1 MAARRYFIPKAVT
14 LPYRLQLR
22 HPLTLRLARAASA
35 ATAPLARARG
45 GVAGGLARR
54 PAHLP
59 RLAGGGLVLWRSG
72 RRRVLDLGAPRRL
85 VGGALGRRAEGAHVE
100 KLLVPVGALDCSKG
114 QEAPNLRRV

>member
-59 RLAGGGLVLWRSG
+59 RLAGAVGVAL
-72 RRRVLDLGAPRRL
+72 LGCWWPRPMPLPSICFGSAMEEPRYFTN
-85 VGGALGRRAEGAHVE
+85 
-100 KLLVPVGALDCSKG
+100 S
-114 QEAPNLRRV
+114 

>member
-59 RLAGGGLVLWRSG
+59 RLAGGGLDVRPCVRPASG
-72 RRRVLDLGAPRRL
+72 QPPWKSQGISPIPEMCVSM
-85 VGGALGRRAEGAHVE
+85 E
-100 KLLVPVGALDCSKG
+100 
-114 QEAPNLRRV
+114 